1 MDTGLTVEVALGP
14 LSCVVVMEAVL
25 CLENPN
31 KHKDEKDNPADAGH
45 NVGHSIGRI
54 LRSHRRLHTFG
65 SKERH
70 IMSERAS

>member
-25 CLENPN
+25 CLENPD

-45 NVGHSIGRI
+45 NVGHPIGRI
-54 LRSHRRLHTFG
+54 LRSYRQCARLG
-65 SKERH
+65 QKKC
-70 IMSERAS
+70 I